1 MRAFHGARQD
11 TRSASSNRAPGLDDP
26 SIITPQHA
34 AAAMHDGLED
44 EARVQTSNGANVPL
58 HPAFEGSDKQG
69 YGGDAALHDPTGQG
83 RGV

>member
-11 TRSASSNRAPGLDDP
+11 TR
-26 SIITPQHA
+26 A
-34 AAAMHDGLED
+34 AAANYPPGESTPGIVTPQRAAATMHDGLED
-44 EARVQTSNGANVPL
+44 EARVQTGNGKSVPV
-58 HPAFEGSDKQG
+58 HPACEGSDKQG